1 MLELLH
7 VSIKNN
13 HMQKVMNMLPVIV
26 VAITDILL
34 CFAPKEYD
42 SRLRLWLSVVNVHP
56 LAHFNSMIACQAQ
69 VAHSYSNPDCSQNVS
84 VNFS

>member
-1 MLELLH
+1 MIVSYTGDTYTYLHPQVLELLH

-56 LAHFNSMIACQAQ
+56 LAHFNSMIAG
-69 VAHSYSNPDCSQNVS
+69 
-84 VNFS
+84 